1 MLADLLKKQSSAV
14 VQLHG
19 VSSETKA
26 IEGHPTLQAINGT
39 QTGGSW
45 EFLLGFY
52 DSNGTVLL
60 TNQDSNHPA
69 LASLTL
75 AAGTTLKEVDGNS
88 AVVSAAVDDS
98 PLIPGFQVSLLPGDG
113 RLFVL

>member
-1 MLADLLKKQSSAV
+1 M

-19 VSSETKA
+19 VASETKS
-26 IEGHPTLQAINGT
+26 IEHPTLQGINGT
-39 QTGGSW
+39 QTGDSW

-52 DSNGTVLL
+52 DSNRTVLL
-60 TNQDSNHPA
+60 SNQDSNHPA

-75 AAGTTLKEVDGNS
+75 EAGTLKEVDGNS
-88 AVVSAAVDDS
+88 GVVAPAVDDS

>member
-1 MLADLLKKQSSAV
+1 M

-19 VSSETKA
+19 VASETKA
-26 IEGHPTLQAINGT
+26 IEHPTLQGINGT
-39 QTGGSW
+39 QTGDSW

-52 DSNGTVLL
+52 DSNRTVLL

-75 AAGTTLKEVDGNS
+75 AAGCFRTLKEVDGNS
-88 AVVSAAVDDS
+88 GVVSSAVDDS

>member
-19 VSSETKA
+19 VSSETKT
-26 IEGHPTLQAINGT
+26 IDHPTLQAINGT
-39 QTGGSW
+39 QTGDSW

-52 DSNGTVLL
+52 DSNRTVLL

-75 AAGTTLKEVDGNS
+75 TAGTTLKEVDGNS
-88 AVVSAAVDDS
+88 AVVSPAVDDS